1 MVCSEAYWR
10 KSGCARSD
18 AGVESQPHLPP
29 ALLVLGTSAVALHC
43 PDSSRIAVLPAQNW
57 LSGIATSG

>member
-43 PDSSRIAVLPAQNW
+43 PGLLAHRCRKSR
-57 LSGIATSG
+57 S